1 MNCELGW
8 PFYKIFITSRLPDP
22 RHPSS
27 ARTTATKAHR
37 RPTQAHEGP
46 QHPTTTNE
54 GQHRSTAAH
63 GRPTQ
68 AHSAQR
74 RPTQVNTGQ
83 HRPTKAHSTRRRP
96 TQANAGPQKPTAPND
111 GQRTPTAAHGRPT
124 QAHEGP
130 QHPTTAH
137 VGQRR
142 LRKPT
147 QASPPRPRQ
156 TFIGFFFPLHIAQL
170 SLFTNLCYY

>member
-22 RHPSS
+22 QHPSS
-27 ARTTATKAHR
+27 ARTTATKAHG

-46 QHPTTTNE
+46 QHPMTTNE

-74 RPTQVNTGQ
+74 RPTQVNAGQ
-83 HRPTKAHSTRRRP
+83 RRPTKAHSIQRRP
-96 TQANAGPQKPTAPND
+96 TKA
-111 GQRTPTAAHGRPT
+111 RRPTAAHGRPT

-156 TFIGFFFPLHIAQL
+156 KFIFFF
-170 SLFTNLCYY
+170 SFTHCTIVFVY

>member
-8 PFYKIFITSRLPDP
+8 PFYKIFITSRLHQTHDTPLWLGRQP
-22 RHPSS
+22 QTPTKGQ
-27 ARTTATKAHR
+27 ARPTKTHSTQRQPTKAN
-37 RPTQAHEGP
+37 TGP
-46 QHPTTTNE
+46 QQPTE
-54 GQHRSTAAH
+54 GQC
-63 GRPTQ
+63 
-68 AHSAQR
+68 
-74 RPTQVNTGQ
+74 
-83 HRPTKAHSTRRRP
+83 RPTKAHSTRR
-96 TQANAGPQKPTAPND
+96 
-111 GQRTPTAAHGRPT
+111 RPT

-156 TFIGFFFPLHIAQL
+156 TFIGFFFPLHIAQS